1 MSAPMK
7 HLSVA
12 EITAKL
18 AEIAEKEA
26 AHNARDF
33 DAELRKVMVEGGDID
48 ALENAQLDAE
58 KQARRLRVHRSA
70 LEADLPIARKR
81 EAEIVIK
88 EKHDE
93 HVALRPEAAKS
104 AGGIVT
110 DEALKLAGITP
121 QRMAKEGF
129 APLCAELF
137 ELCRRE
143 KGINPMKPENPPLY
157 GIGGFIEHTVV
168 SAAGVTTTKIK
179 EWPDEIGKPID
190 PFASIKL
197 DAAE

>member
-1 MSAPMK
+1 MMSAPMK

-48 ALENAQLDAE
+48 ALENAQLEAE

-104 AGGIVT
+104 AARVLDAWNKLMT
-110 DEALKLAGITP
+110 ALDEWETY
-121 QRMAKEGF
+121 
-129 APLCAELF
+129 
-137 ELCRRE
+137 RE
-143 KGINPMKPENPPLY
+143 KSGKISEEIYRLCDDQDVEPPEMGKFISKSVHALAPKAHGDLADRLNSS
-157 GIGGFIEHTVV
+157 IGETLNVGRYVRGYHVD
-168 SAAGVTTTKIK
+168 G
-179 EWPDEIGKPID
+179 
-190 PFASIKL
+190 
-197 DAAE
+197 

>member
-104 AGGIVT
+104 AARVLDAWNKLMT
-110 DEALKLAGITP
+110 AMDEWETY
-121 QRMAKEGF
+121 
-129 APLCAELF
+129 
-137 ELCRRE
+137 RE
-143 KGINPMKPENPPLY
+143 KSGKISEEIYRLCDDQGVELPEMGKFISKSIHALAPKAHDDLADRLNSS
-157 GIGGFIEHTVV
+157 IGETLNVGRYVRGYHVD
-168 SAAGVTTTKIK
+168 G
-179 EWPDEIGKPID
+179 
-190 PFASIKL
+190 
-197 DAAE
+197 

>member
-33 DAELRKVMVEGGDID
+33 DAELRKVMVDGGDID
-48 ALENAQLDAE
+48 ALENAQLEAE

-81 EAEIVIK
+81 EAEILIK

-104 AGGIVT
+104 AARVLDAWNKLMT
-110 DEALKLAGITP
+110 ALDEWETY
-121 QRMAKEGF
+121 
-129 APLCAELF
+129 
-137 ELCRRE
+137 RE
-143 KGINPMKPENPPLY
+143 KSGRISEEIFQLCNDQ
-157 GIGGFIEHTVV
+157 
-168 SAAGVTTTKIK
+168 GVAL
-179 EWPDEIGKPID
+179 PEIGRFISKNIHALAPKAHGD
-190 PFASIKL
+190 LADRLNRSVGETL
-197 DAAE
+197 SVGQYVRGYHVDG

>member
-1 MSAPMK
+1 MK

-12 EITAKL
+12 EITANL

-48 ALENAQLDAE
+48 ALENAQLEAE

-81 EAEIVIK
+81 EAEIIIK

-104 AGGIVT
+104 AARVLDAWNKLMT
-110 DEALKLAGITP
+110 TLDEWETY
-121 QRMAKEGF
+121 
-129 APLCAELF
+129 
-137 ELCRRE
+137 RE
-143 KGINPMKPENPPLY
+143 KSGKISEEIYRRCDDQGVELPEMGKFISKRIHALAPKAHGDLADRLNSS
-157 GIGGFIEHTVV
+157 IGETLNVGRYVRGYHVD
-168 SAAGVTTTKIK
+168 G
-179 EWPDEIGKPID
+179 
-190 PFASIKL
+190 
-197 DAAE
+197 

>member
-1 MSAPMK
+1 MMSAPMK

-18 AEIAEKEA
+18 AEIAEKEV

-48 ALENAQLDAE
+48 ALENAQLEAE

-81 EAEIVIK
+81 EAEILIK

-93 HVALRPEAAKS
+93 HVVLRPEAAKS
-104 AGGIVT
+104 AARVLDAWNKLMT
-110 DEALKLAGITP
+110 ALDEWETY
-121 QRMAKEGF
+121 
-129 APLCAELF
+129 
-137 ELCRRE
+137 RE
-143 KGINPMKPENPPLY
+143 KSGKISEEIYRLCDDQDVELPEMGKFISKSIHALAPKAHGDLADRLNSS
-157 GIGGFIEHTVV
+157 IGETLNVGRYVRGYHVD
-168 SAAGVTTTKIK
+168 G
-179 EWPDEIGKPID
+179 
-190 PFASIKL
+190 
-197 DAAE
+197 

>member
-1 MSAPMK
+1 MMSAPMK

-48 ALENAQLDAE
+48 ALENAQLEAE

-81 EAEIVIK
+81 EAEILIK

-104 AGGIVT
+104 AARVLDAWNKLMT
-110 DEALKLAGITP
+110 ALDEWETY
-121 QRMAKEGF
+121 
-129 APLCAELF
+129 
-137 ELCRRE
+137 RE
-143 KGINPMKPENPPLY
+143 KSGKISEEIYGLCDDQDVDLPEMGKFISKSIHALAPKAHGDLADRLNSS
-157 GIGGFIEHTVV
+157 IGETLNVGRYVRGYHVD
-168 SAAGVTTTKIK
+168 G
-179 EWPDEIGKPID
+179 
-190 PFASIKL
+190 
-197 DAAE
+197 